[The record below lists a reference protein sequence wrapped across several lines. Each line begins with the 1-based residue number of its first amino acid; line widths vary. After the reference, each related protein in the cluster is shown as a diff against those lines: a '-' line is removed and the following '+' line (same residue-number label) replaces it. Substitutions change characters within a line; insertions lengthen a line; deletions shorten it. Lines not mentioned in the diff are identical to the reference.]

1 MTNVNEG
8 LPDPD
13 EGFHEETPA
22 EYADQPDRDFGKVP
36 VRSEDQGGASPA
48 KTAAPGGSTDAAED
62 QQSER

>member
-1 MTNVNEG
+1 MTNVQQG
-8 LPDPD
+8 LPEPD

-22 EYADQPDRDFGKVP
+22 EYAEQPERDFGKVP

-48 KTAAPGGSTDAAED
+48 KKAAPGGSSAAAED